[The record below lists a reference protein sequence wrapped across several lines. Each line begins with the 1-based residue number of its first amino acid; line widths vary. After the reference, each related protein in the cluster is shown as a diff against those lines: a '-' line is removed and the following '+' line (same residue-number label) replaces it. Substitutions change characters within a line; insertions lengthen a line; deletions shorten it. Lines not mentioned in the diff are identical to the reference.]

1 MSIGSLWSVKP
12 EFRLKVGLLA
22 LTFAFLTATQA
33 VWRSLKVSLF
43 VKIVGIHHVPSAKIY
58 SMLLL
63 IPVIL
68 FYSKLVDVLRRHQL
82 MYVFTI
88 THSIGG
94 FIFAY
99 LLLNP
104 ATGIANT
111 MPSADRWI
119 GWGLYFFLESFSAF
133 LSTSF
138 WSFANSI
145 NKPKDARNYYG
156 HFVAGSKLGGILAA
170 SGMWLFMMI
179 GLGKLGWVTRY
190 FTPYTTCISETI
202 LLTTLLSTGAL
213 FLLGASI
220 CIFILMKYVPGYHM
234 HGYEA
239 VYQAEKKRDRIHEPF
254 SLYKWLKQSIDGLI
268 VIISHSYVL
277 GIFCLSL
284 FYDVV
289 MTIIEFYVMT
299 TADEANDTAGKVVIF
314 YAAYFLTMHICGF
327 IISMCFTTPF
337 QRIFSNRTM
346 QLMFPA
352 LCMGCVVA
360 VFLYPSAETLFI
372 VAALLRGANYGLN
385 HPIREMLYIPTTKE
399 IKFKS
404 KAWTDAF
411 GTRMAKGGASL
422 FYKNVC
428 TYTPAFSHLLT
439 NGLMF
444 SVTAVWLIV
453 SYFLGRTF
461 QHALD
466 KQLIIGETAE
476 DAAAHAE
483 DAGDR

>member
-1 MSIGSLWSVKP
+1 
-12 EFRLKVGLLA
+12 
-22 LTFAFLTATQA
+22 
-33 VWRSLKVSLF
+33 
-43 VKIVGIHHVPSAKIY
+43 
-58 SMLLL
+58 
-63 IPVIL
+63 
-68 FYSKLVDVLRRHQL
+68 

-99 LLLNP
+99 LLMHP
-104 ATGIANT
+104 TMGIANT
-111 MPSADRWI
+111 VASPDRWV
-119 GWGLYFFLESFSAF
+119 GWALYFFLESFSAF

-145 NKPKDARNYYG
+145 NKPKDAKNYYG
-156 HFVAGSKLGGILAA
+156 LFVAGSKIGGILAA
-170 SGMWLFMMI
+170 SGMWLLMMV
-179 GLGKLGWVTRY
+179 GLGKMTWLTSY
-190 FTPYTTCISETI
+190 FTQKTLHFSDST
-202 LLTTLLSTGAL
+202 LLTFLLSAGAL
-213 FLLGASI
+213 FLLGASL

-239 VYQAEKKRDRIHEPF
+239 VYQAEKKRERAPEPF
-254 SLYKWLKQSIDGLI
+254 SLYKWLRQSIDGLL

-284 FYDVV
+284 FYDIV
-289 MTIIEFYVMT
+289 MTMIEFFVMT
-299 TADEANDTAGKVVIF
+299 SADEANDTAGKLVIF
-314 YAAYFLTMHICGF
+314 YAAYFLTMHLCGF
-327 IISMCFTTPF
+327 IISVFATTPL
-337 QRIFSNRTM
+337 QRMISNRTM
-346 QLMFPA
+346 LLLFPA
-352 LCMGCVVA
+352 LCMGCIVA
-360 VFLYPSAETLFI
+360 VFFYPSAETLFM

-411 GTRMAKGGASL
+411 GTRTAKAGASL

-428 TYTPAFSHLLT
+428 TYAPAFSHVLST
-439 NGLMF
+439 SLMF
-444 SVTAVWLIV
+444 GITSIWLVV

-466 KQLIIGETAE
+466 NQLIIGESAE
-476 DAAAHAE
+476 DTRAAIE
-483 DAGDR
+483 ELQENR